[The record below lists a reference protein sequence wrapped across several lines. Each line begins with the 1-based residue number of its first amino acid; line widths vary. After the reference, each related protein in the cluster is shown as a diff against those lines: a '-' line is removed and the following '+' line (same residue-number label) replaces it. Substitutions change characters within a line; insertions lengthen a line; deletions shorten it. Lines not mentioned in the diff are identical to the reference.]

1 MRYFLGLLL
10 FASLSYSVQAQILN
24 VENLRKVTDTAGFSG
39 YIGLEF
45 SLVRNVNEF
54 FGISND
60 LLVQYKKGNH
70 LALLRNNV
78 NFLKI
83 DGEDFANN
91 GITHLR
97 YNYKFRP
104 MIRWEFFAQ
113 AQYNRVALIDF
124 RGLLGTG
131 PRFKLSEKEK
141 YKIYIGTLVM
151 YEYEELSD
159 GTGDIFRDVRGSA
172 YLSISLY
179 PNDRM
184 SFVST
189 TYYQPLFR
197 KLNDYRISSDSTF
210 SLDIIDKLLLS
221 ITYRFFYDPFPA
233 QDIPTSQYRFST
245 GLTYTFD

>member
-1 MRYFLGLLL
+1 MRKIYGLILIGFCTL
-10 FASLSYSVQAQILN
+10 SLHSQVLN
-24 VENLRKVTDTAGFSG
+24 VENLRRVTHSTGFAG

-45 SLVRNVNEF
+45 ELVRNVNEF

-60 LLVQYKKGNH
+60 ILLQYKNGNH
-70 LALLRNNV
+70 LALLRNNI

-131 PRFKLSEKEK
+131 PRFKLSNSEK
-141 YKIYIGTLVM
+141 YKFYLGTLVM
-151 YEYEELSD
+151 YEYEELAD
-159 GTGDIFRDVRGSA
+159 GTGDIFRDIRGSA
-172 YLSISLY
+172 YFSVSLY
-179 PNDRM
+179 PNERM

-189 TYYQPLFR
+189 TYYQPLLR

-210 SLDIIDKLLLS
+210 SLDIIEKLLLTV
-221 ITYRFFYDPFPA
+221 TYRFFYDPFPA
-233 QDIPTSQYRFST
+233 QDIPSSQYRFST
-245 GLTYTFD
+245 GLTYTFE